1 MYRKPY
7 TNIAA
12 KGAGMDTVDINLIL
26 ERIDQI
32 NDSLERIA
40 TALEKQNDGDLGD
53 VKMKVNVDSKGLYEE
68 IVKHHS
74 TF

>member
-1 MYRKPY
+1 
-7 TNIAA
+7 
-12 KGAGMDTVDINLIL
+12 MDTVDINLIL